1 MKHFKLRKDLS
12 REFLG
17 RILYRIE
24 ATTDSKYAKK
34 GDLGGYVE
42 SESNLSDNAWVYDNA
57 QVFGDALISDNAHVY
72 DNAQVFGNAHVYGS
86 AKVSDYAQVSG
97 YAQVFCDALISNNA
111 QVYGNARVYDNA
123 RVYGNALIS
132 VDAHVYDNARVEKT
146 PITIT
151 GLKHNITLT
160 ETHIFIGCEGHTIK
174 HWKKEI
180 KNIGKK
186 HRYTDKEIKGTIAIL
201 KGALMRRGD

>member
-1 MKHFKLRKDLS
+1 MKHFKLRKDLP

-57 QVFGDALISDNAHVY
+57 QVSGYARVSDNAHVSN
-72 DNAQVFGNAHVYGS
+72 NAQVFGNALVYGNAYVS
-86 AKVSDYAQVSG
+86 DYASIYGDAQVYGNALVYSNAYVYGYAKVSNNAQVSG
-97 YAQVFCDALISNNA
+97 YARVF
-111 QVYGNARVYDNA
+111 GN
-123 RVYGNALIS
+123 
-132 VDAHVYDNARVEKT
+132 AHVYDNARVEKT

-174 HWKKEI
+174 HWEKEI

-186 HRYTDKEIKGTIAIL
+186 HSYTDKEIKGTIAIL